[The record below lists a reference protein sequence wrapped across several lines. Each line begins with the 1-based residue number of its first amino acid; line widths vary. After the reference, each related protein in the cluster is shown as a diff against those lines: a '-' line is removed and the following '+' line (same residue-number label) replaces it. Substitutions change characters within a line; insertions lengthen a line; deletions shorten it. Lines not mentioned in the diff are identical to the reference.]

1 MILKQIIKPFNRYPE
16 TFQKYHSMASDIVSK
31 IAAAEINTRI
41 LSDIGGGGVYKLTQS
56 LWNNGPTCNLS

>member
-41 LSDIGGGGVYKLTQS
+41 LSDIGGGGGGVQTSSVFVK
-56 LWNNGPTCNLS
+56 